1 MQIKTQNELT
11 ALILGVRLGSEYM
24 LSLYDGNDYAGNRH
38 IEVSDDGCEGWRVS
52 LNTSNGELHT
62 GFCANEDQEEELNEV
77 IRKAKSKPSKF
88 TRAWRRASNENL
100 HSHGGHQR
108 EPHIRS
114 EGQQQRRGVRKNARR
129 SSNPTDIAS

>member
-38 IEVSDDGCEGWRVS
+38 IEVSDDGCEGWRVT
-52 LNTSNGELHT
+52 LNTISGELHT

-77 IRKAKSKPSKF
+77 IRKAQEQAEQIHKSL
-88 TRAWRRASNENL
+88 E
-100 HSHGGHQR
+100 GGKQ
-108 EPHIRS
+108 
-114 EGQQQRRGVRKNARR
+114 
-129 SSNPTDIAS
+129 

>member
-38 IEVSDDGCEGWRVS
+38 IEVSDDGCEGWRVT
-52 LNTSNGELHT
+52 LNTISGELHT

-77 IRKAKSKPSKF
+77 IRKAQEQAEQIHKSL
-88 TRAWRRASNENL
+88 E
-100 HSHGGHQR
+100 
-108 EPHIRS
+108 
-114 EGQQQRRGVRKNARR
+114 EGKQ
-129 SSNPTDIAS
+129 